1 MSLDAAEQVANAVLY
16 EGYLLYPYR
25 ASAVKNRLRWQFG
38 VVAPRAYAEA
48 TGTDPWFAQTECLIE
63 SDADA
68 AIDVRVRCL
77 QLHDE
82 AGVERTID
90 VRGLRLE
97 HLLAVEHVQS
107 FVLPRP
113 TLGRVLPD
121 PEIEAAPIQGLVR
134 ASAEK
139 VGSFVKV
146 RVRVENVTEMPLG
159 EESRQDALHAAL
171 IGTHTLVV
179 VRGGRFVSLIDPP
192 EQASVAAAACVNLH
206 TWPVLAG
213 DPTLQDTLLSSPIIL
228 YDFPAIAP
236 ESQGALFD
244 ATEIDEI
251 LTLRILT
258 LTDEEK
264 SEARA
269 TDSRAAEIVNR
280 VESMDATAFDALHGT
295 WRELLNPPGE
305 PPPEQATTEIG
316 GATIARGSRVVVRP
330 RRRADPIDLFI
341 AGRTARVE
349 GVYRDLE
356 GLVLV
361 AVVLDDD
368 PAGALHAEFGR
379 FFYYGPEELE
389 PAT

>member
-63 SDADA
+63 SDTDA

-77 QLHDE
+77 QLHGE

-90 VRGLRLE
+90 VRDLRLE
-97 HLLAVEHVQS
+97 RLSAVEHVQS

-113 TLGRVLPD
+113 AVGRVLPD
-121 PEIEAAPIQGLVR
+121 PAIDAAPIQGLVR

-146 RVRVENVTEMPLG
+146 RVRVENVTEMSLG
-159 EESRQDALHAAL
+159 EESRRDALHAAL
-171 IGTHTLVV
+171 VGTHTLVV

-192 EQASVAAAACVNLH
+192 EQASLAAAACVNLH

-316 GATIARGSRVVVRP
+316 GATIARGSRVVVKP

>member
-48 TGTDPWFAQTECLIE
+48 TGTDPWFAQTECLVE
-63 SDADA
+63 SDANA

-77 QLHDE
+77 QLHGE
-82 AGVERTID
+82 VGVERTID
-90 VRGLRLE
+90 VRDLRLE
-97 HLLAVEHVQS
+97 HLLAVEHVQA

-113 TLGRVLPD
+113 TVGRALPD
-121 PEIEAAPIQGLVR
+121 PEVVAAPIQGLVR

-251 LTLRILT
+251 LALRILT

-389 PAT
+389 PA

>member
-1 MSLDAAEQVANAVLY
+1 
-16 EGYLLYPYR
+16 
-25 ASAVKNRLRWQFG
+25 
-38 VVAPRAYAEA
+38 
-48 TGTDPWFAQTECLIE
+48 
-63 SDADA
+63 
-68 AIDVRVRCL
+68 
-77 QLHDE
+77 
-82 AGVERTID
+82 
-90 VRGLRLE
+90 
-97 HLLAVEHVQS
+97 
-107 FVLPRP
+107 
-113 TLGRVLPD
+113 
-121 PEIEAAPIQGLVR
+121 
-134 ASAEK
+134 
-139 VGSFVKV
+139 
-146 RVRVENVTEMPLG
+146 
-159 EESRQDALHAAL
+159 
-171 IGTHTLVV
+171 
-179 VRGGRFVSLIDPP
+179 
-192 EQASVAAAACVNLH
+192 VNLH

-316 GATIARGSRVVVRP
+316 GVTIARGSRVVVRP

-389 PAT
+389 PA

>member
-1 MSLDAAEQVANAVLY
+1 VSLDAAEQVANAVLY

-48 TGTDPWFAQTECLIE
+48 TGTDPWFAQTECLVE
-63 SDADA
+63 SDANA

-77 QLHDE
+77 QLHGE

-90 VRGLRLE
+90 VRDLRLE

-113 TLGRVLPD
+113 TVGRVLPD
-121 PEIEAAPIQGLVR
+121 PAIEVAPIEGLVR
-134 ASAEK
+134 ASAEQLS
-139 VGSFVKV
+139 SFVRL
-146 RVRVENVTEMPLG
+146 RVRIENVTKMAVDEG
-159 EESRQDALHAAL
+159 SRQDALQAAL
-171 IGTHTLVV
+171 VGTHTLVV

-316 GATIARGSRVVVRP
+316 GVTIARGSRVVVRP

-389 PAT
+389 PA

>member
-48 TGTDPWFAQTECLIE
+48 TGTDPWFAQTECLVE
-63 SDADA
+63 SDARA
-68 AIDVRVRCL
+68 AIDVRVRFL
-77 QLHDE
+77 QLHGE
-82 AGVERTID
+82 AGLERTID
-90 VRGLRLE
+90 ARDLRLE

-107 FVLPRP
+107 FVLPHP
-113 TLGRVLPD
+113 TVGRVLPA
-121 PEIEAAPIQGLVR
+121 PTIEAAPIQGLVR
-134 ASAEK
+134 ARAEK
-139 VGSFVKV
+139 VSSFVKV

-159 EESRQDALHAAL
+159 EGSRQDALRAAL
-171 IGTHTLVV
+171 VGTHVLVV
-179 VRGGRFVSLIDPP
+179 VRGGRFISLIDPP
-192 EQASVAAAACVNLH
+192 QEASAAVASCVNLH

-251 LTLRILT
+251 LALRILT
-258 LTDEEK
+258 LTDDEK
-264 SEARA
+264 GEARA
-269 TDSRAAEIVNR
+269 TDPRAAEIVNR
-280 VESMDATAFDALHGT
+280 VESMDASAFDALHGT

-316 GATIARGSRVVVRP
+316 GMTIARGSRVVVRP